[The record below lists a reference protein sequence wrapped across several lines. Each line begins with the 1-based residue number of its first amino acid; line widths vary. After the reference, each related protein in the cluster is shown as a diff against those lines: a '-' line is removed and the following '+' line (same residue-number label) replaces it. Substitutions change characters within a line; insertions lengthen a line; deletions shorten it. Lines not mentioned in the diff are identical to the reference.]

1 MEELMGT
8 YEAGF
13 QMLWNFK
20 AELLAAN
27 PGSVVEI
34 DVKKVG
40 GKVYFNRLFVA
51 FKPCLDGFLVGC
63 RPYLGIDSTFLTG
76 KYTGHLSPR

>member
-1 MEELMGT
+1 MWKGRCRAMEELMGT

-27 PGSVVEI
+27 PGSVFEI
-34 DVKKVG
+34 DVKTVG

-51 FKPCLDGFLVGC
+51 FKPCLDGFFWRGVG
-63 RPYLGIDSTFLTG
+63 RI
-76 KYTGHLSPR
+76 